1 MSVVGRFH
9 PQRKGGALIIKLRG
23 LPAAATLLG
32 IAVLLAV
39 AQAGLARADGPSAVA
54 IKDAQIVTG
63 KGKPIE
69 KGTVV
74 FRDGLITEVGPSAR
88 VPADAR
94 VIDGTGLT
102 VYPGLIDG
110 YTTLGLPAPPQTQRG
125 AQGSG
130 PPQVAA
136 PAAGQPQ
143 QAEQTHGDPSA
154 SAADQVKPGGT
165 AIEDARS
172 AGVTAALTSPRQGI
186 FPGQSAL
193 INLAGVD
200 SAKMVVRAPVALTV
214 QFSSGGGFGG
224 GYPGSLMG
232 TVAFIRQSFFD
243 AIRYRDEVNR
253 YNRVKR
259 GVARPEYDKKLA
271 ALQPALK
278 GEMPV
283 LFVANSDGDIRR
295 ALTIADEF
303 KLKPIIAG
311 AMYGYRVTELLK
323 SRNVPVI
330 LSLDFPRRAAD
341 LPDDEDEPLRVLRE
355 RAEAP
360 TAAASLTKAGVKFAF
375 MSGSLRP
382 QEFIANVQKAVESGL
397 SREEALQALTIN
409 AAEIFGAGDQLGTVE
424 VGKIANLV
432 VTSGHLLAKDS
443 KVRHVFIDGAEIEL
457 KKPETPAQRFG
468 SGERGPGRG
477 TPGAAAVDPTGD
489 WNLVVRTP
497 QGEMNVTL
505 SLRRDGERVSGTM
518 TEPAGVVEL
527 RNVTLNGNQLRFTAT
542 VNMHGNGVETT
553 MSGTI
558 EGDSIRGVFT
568 LSGMGSFDFSGT
580 RPR

>member
-9 PQRKGGALIIKLRG
+9 PQQKSIVT
-23 LPAAATLLG
+23 AASLVG
-32 IAVLLAV
+32 IAILLAV
-39 AQAGLARADGPSAVA
+39 VQVQVARVDGPSAVA

-63 KGKPIE
+63 KGRPIE

-74 FRDGLITEVGPSAR
+74 FRDGLITEVGPGAR
-88 VPADAR
+88 IPADAR
-94 VIDGTGLT
+94 VIDGTGLI

-110 YTTLGLPAPPQTQRG
+110 YTTLGLAAAPQVQRGTAGAGPAQGAQPAGQQQSTEQTQ
-125 AQGSG
+125 
-130 PPQVAA
+130 
-136 PAAGQPQ
+136 
-143 QAEQTHGDPSA
+143 GDPSA
-154 SAADQVKPGGT
+154 SAADQVRPGGT

-172 AGVTAALTSPRQGI
+172 AGVTAALTSLRQGI

-193 INLAGVD
+193 INLAGEEG
-200 SAKMVVRAPVALTV
+200 SKMVVRAPVALTV

-232 TVAFIRQSFFD
+232 TVSFIRQSFYD
-243 AIRYRDEVNR
+243 AIHYRDEVNR
-253 YNRVKR
+253 YSRVKR
-259 GVARPEYDKKLA
+259 GVSRPEYDKKLA

-295 ALTIADEF
+295 AITIADEF
-303 KLKPIIAG
+303 KLKPIVAG
-311 AMYGYRVTELLK
+311 AILSYRVTELLK
-323 SRNVPVI
+323 SKNIPVI
-330 LSLDFPRRAAD
+330 LSVDFPRRGAD
-341 LPDDEDEPLRVLRE
+341 VPDDEDEPLRVLRE

-360 TAAASLTKAGVKFAF
+360 GAAASLTKAGVKFAF

-397 SREEALQALTIN
+397 SKEEALQALTVN
-409 AAEIFGAGDQLGTVE
+409 AADILGAGDQLGSVE

-432 VTSGHLLAKDS
+432 VTSGELLAKDS

-468 SGERGPGRG
+468 SGEGGPGRG
-477 TPGAAAVDPTGD
+477 RPGPTAVDPAGD
-489 WNLVVRTP
+489 WSLIVRTP
-497 QGEMNVTL
+497 QGDMNVAL
-505 SLRRDGERVSGTM
+505 ALRRDGERLSGTM
-518 TEPAGVVEL
+518 TGPAGASDL
-527 RNVTLNGNQLRFTAT
+527 RSVTLNGNQLRFTAT
-542 VNMHGNGVETT
+542 VNMNGNGIETT
-553 MSGTI
+553 ISGTI
-558 EGDSIRGVFT
+558 EGDSIHGVFT
-568 LSGMGSFDFSGT
+568 RASLGSFEFSGT